1 MAYLDLLLSSF
12 KEHRGMSVEDQST
25 IKDCHVRMH
34 ESYQKGQNGEK

>member
-12 KEHRGMSVEDQST
+12 KEHRGTSVEDHNA
-25 IKDCHVRMH
+25 IKNCHVRMH